1 MSKSEKIFPLSTT
14 GGRLQHLCQQKGISR
29 NELYHALLGE
39 KATSNA
45 ENSISRTVL
54 NWYSE
59 ETKLDFGQI
68 RKACTLLECSADY
81 LLCLDECTNKTTQF
95 IQDATGLSEKAINCL
110 EEWKKGT
117 ELTFNS
123 YDGKNKAIKESSMR
137 FLNIVNMLFEE
148 HEEYNSSLGC
158 MENHQ
163 HVYLLNCI
171 HKFLYSHF
179 TEMSAYDGEGESTGK
194 LKDWKYIIS
203 KDSDELSDMF
213 DISGIEK
220 QVALNKITQELEEL
234 YSWIHSQKNIDIH
247 RQSTAIHH
255 V

>member
-14 GGRLQHLCQQKGISR
+14 GGRIQHLCIEKGISR
-29 NELYHALLGE
+29 KELYHAILKE
-39 KATSNA
+39 KAASNDDS
-45 ENSISRTVL
+45 SISRTVF

-59 ETKLDFGQI
+59 DSKLNYEQI
-68 RKACTLLECSADY
+68 RRACDLLKCSSDY

-95 IQDATGLSEKAINCL
+95 IQDATGLSEKAISCL
-110 EEWKKGT
+110 EEWKKDT
-117 ELTFNS
+117 ELIFNS
-123 YDGKNKAIKESSMR
+123 YNAKNKSIKESAMR
-137 FLNIVNMLFEE
+137 SLNIVNMLFEE
-148 HEEYNSSLGC
+148 HEEYNSSLGV

-179 TEMSAYDGEGESTGK
+179 TEMSAYDEEGEAAGE
-194 LKDWKYIIS
+194 LKNWKYIIS

-220 QVALNKITQELEEL
+220 QVALNKITKELEEL
-234 YSWIHSQKNIDIH
+234 YSWVHSKNIDIH